1 VPVVA
6 PEHRPTLREELAPLP
21 AAARWSVL
29 GVLVLLALAL
39 VIGLTGKSSSPNGKR
54 IVRKAPIAF
63 NLRVTSGM
71 RQLTPAAG
79 EWLHLERKGQDSM
92 VVSPLHLPAYKG
104 DVGGILPVVASREL
118 DALRK
123 RFPDL
128 EPVEEG
134 KARINQVAGYTLAFR
149 VSRGSPRTYGRLTLL
164 PQPTPGARDGV
175 KLLLIANTLGGVG
188 KASDV
193 GTSGQLKTPYRSF
206 RFGTEGP

>member
-39 VIGLTGKSSSPNGKR
+39 VIGLTGESSSPDGKR

-92 VVSPLHLPAYKG
+92 VVSPLRLPAYTG

-118 DALRK
+118 DALK
-123 RFPDL
+123 QRFPDL

-149 VSRGSPRTYGRLTLL
+149 VSRTPRTYGRLTLL

-175 KLLLIANTLGGVG
+175 KLLLIATTAGGVG